1 MRARLVPNLRFAR
14 ALFGLNLRAA
24 LEYRASFITG
34 IGFMAVN
41 DAMWIVFWFL
51 FFSRFPVVKG
61 WELRDIATMWAVVA
75 TGFGIATGVFGN
87 CRPLG
92 ARVIA
97 EGKLDYHLS
106 VPKNPLLHFLLGSI
120 AVPALG
126 DVLFGVGAF
135 AVLVRPDP
143 AQAALFVLL
152 SLTTA
157 VIFVSVGL
165 LVNSLAFYA
174 GNSEALGMQ
183 IQNAVI
189 TFSTYPLD
197 LFSAGV
203 KVVLFAAV
211 PAGFLSYLPVQVL
224 REFNPAFLAAIVCF
238 TATIATV
245 AVAAF
250 YQGLRRYE
258 SGSLVMLRG

>member
-1 MRARLVPNLRFAR
+1 MRTRLLPNLRFAG

-24 LEYRASFITG
+24 MEYRASFVTG

-41 DAMWIVFWFL
+41 DAMWIVFWSI
-51 FFSRFPVVKG
+51 FFSRFPVVRG

-106 VPKNPLLHFLLGSI
+106 VPKNPLAHYLLGSI
-120 AVPALG
+120 SVPALG
-126 DVLFGVGAF
+126 DVLFGVGTF
-135 AVLVRPDP
+135 TIIVRPDLV
-143 AQAALFVLL
+143 QAALFVLL

-157 VIFVSVGL
+157 VIFVSIGL

-174 GNSEALGMQ
+174 GNSEALSMQ

-197 LFSAGV
+197 LFSAWV

-211 PAGFLSYLPVQVL
+211 PAGFLSYLPVQLL
-224 REFNPAFLAAIVCF
+224 REFNPAFLAALLCF
-238 TATIATV
+238 TAGIAALAS
-245 AVAAF
+245 AVF
-250 YQGLRRYE
+250 YRGLHRYE

>member
-1 MRARLVPNLRFAR
+1 MRARLLPTLRFAGS
-14 ALFGLNLRAA
+14 LFGLNLRAA
-24 LEYRASFITG
+24 LEYRASFVTG
-34 IGFMAVN
+34 IAFMAVN
-41 DAMWIVFWFL
+41 DAMWIVFWSL
-51 FFSRFPVVKG
+51 FFSRFPVVRG

-120 AVPALG
+120 SVPALG
-126 DVLFGVGAF
+126 DVLFGIATF
-135 AVLVRPDP
+135 AVIVRPD
-143 AQAALFVLL
+143 AGQASLFVIL

-157 VIFVSVGL
+157 VIFTSAGL

-197 LFSAGV
+197 LFSTWV
-203 KVVLFAAV
+203 KVVLFAAI
-211 PAGFLSYLPVQVL
+211 PAGFLSYLPVQIL
-224 REFNPAFLAAIVCF
+224 REFNPAFLAAVLCF
-238 TATIATV
+238 AAGIATL
-245 AVAAF
+245 ACLAF
-250 YQGLRRYE
+250 YRGLRRYE